1 MRNALI
7 VTSLVAGS
15 ASVSCSPVAPASSPA
30 GAAPAVSPLPAVAA
44 CAVWDR
50 ELAFARS
57 VQNHDARAF
66 AEIVHPGAV
75 FVEGDTLHRGR
86 DAVVKS
92 WDDLIRGDKMRIDWH
107 PTSVVLTGDPRVAL
121 SRGPYW
127 IEVTKP
133 DAKQRFLTGVFQSV
147 WLKDDGGVWRV
158 AIDGGPAPPPVP
170 ATEADVEKIKASLP
184 ARCPMAG

>member
-1 MRNALI
+1 MRNALT
-7 VTSLVAGS
+7 VTSLVAIS
-15 ASVSCSPVAPASSPA
+15 ASVACTPAAPASSPA
-30 GAAPAVSPLPAVAA
+30 AASAVSVAPAAAA
-44 CAVWDR
+44 CEVWDR
-50 ELAFARS
+50 EVAFARS
-57 VQNHDARAF
+57 VQNHDAHAF

-75 FVEGDTLHRGR
+75 FVERDTLHQGR

-92 WDDLIRGDKMRIDWH
+92 WEDLIRGDAMRLDWH

-147 WLKDDGGVWRV
+147 WLKDDAGVWRV

-170 ATEADVEKIKASLP
+170 ATEADVAKIKASLP
-184 ARCPMAG
+184 ARCPLAG